1 MYVSCTSRLPCA
13 FVGLLWFSRILLPAP
28 LKASGLRPSP
38 WVTHPPLLLGRC
50 ANAHPAFPPIF
61 VSPPRLRSSDLG
73 VENTPCVFPHLSFHP
88 ALPRPSP
95 RRSSGW
101 IPLLGGGGQ
110 QTEGRRCRWRQ
121 ERAVVHR
128 PSAGLSARAPGL
140 GEPRR
145 LSSFFPGGILVS
157 GFLSSRVHSLCLCQC
172 VCLPLTKQEQ
182 IT

>member
-1 MYVSCTSRLPCA
+1 M
-13 FVGLLWFSRILLPAP
+13 
-28 LKASGLRPSP
+28 
-38 WVTHPPLLLGRC
+38 
-50 ANAHPAFPPIF
+50 
-61 VSPPRLRSSDLG
+61 
-73 VENTPCVFPHLSFHP
+73 
-88 ALPRPSP
+88 
-95 RRSSGW
+95 
-101 IPLLGGGGQ
+101 
-110 QTEGRRCRWRQ
+110 
-121 ERAVVHR
+121 VHR